1 MSWVTIIWAMIASAA
16 VAEGIPN
23 PWMLIGQLPFSPDD
37 RTKKIL
43 TEAVALANATSGSLF
58 MNPREADWYYYPA
71 RPGLIRSLSARWAGG
86 SLHPDVSPSVQ
97 VVIMSKQC

>member
-43 TEAVALANATSGSLF
+43 YRGGG
-58 MNPREADWYYYPA
+58 A
-71 RPGLIRSLSARWAGG
+71 RQCHLGQPVYECSRGRLVLLSRLGL
-86 SLHPDVSPSVQ
+86 V
-97 VVIMSKQC
+97 

>member
-58 MNPREADWYYYPA
+58 MNPREADWYYYP
-71 RPGLIRSLSARWAGG
+71 GSAWFNPLFISAMGRRLT
-86 SLHPDVSPSVQ
+86 SS
-97 VVIMSKQC
+97 